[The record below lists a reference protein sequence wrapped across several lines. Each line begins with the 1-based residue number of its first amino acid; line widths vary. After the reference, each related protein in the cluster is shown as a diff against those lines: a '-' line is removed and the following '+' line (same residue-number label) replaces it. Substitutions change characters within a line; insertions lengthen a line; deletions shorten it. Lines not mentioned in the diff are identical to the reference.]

1 MRNTCARPQYERT
14 RVTAFGYT
22 PGSVVGPSLDSH
34 VITIVI
40 LRIMTSISVGNHVNP
55 SIASIG
61 TIVMIKIAIHIIVS
75 NGSAATVWIKPLPIV
90 AMSGMGVAISSL
102 GSMFFPITGI
112 PEGGI
117 YIETA
122 ASIIAIGFR

>member
-1 MRNTCARPQYERT
+1 MAAGITARQYTNNAVFSEGTTFFEVPPNTVPG
-14 RVTAFGYT
+14 TAEDLVAMAVAEM
-22 PGSVVGPSLDSH
+22 GSLPSS
-34 VITIVI
+34 I
-40 LRIMTSISVGNHVNP
+40 L
-55 SIASIG
+55 
-61 TIVMIKIAIHIIVS
+61 VS

-112 PEGGI
+112 PEDGI